1 MMKKIRSSN
10 LSKLIFSH
18 IDERQKLKLVKCN
31 KSLQRK
37 IDISLINYKLF
48 SGKYLLYESNI
59 KVKEFNIINNILIFE
74 GVYLNGKRNGL
85 GKEYYNNGKLKF
97 EGKFLN
103 GKRNGKGKEYYNS
116 GALKFDGEYLNNKI
130 LIGTLYDENGYII
143 HEYNN
148 INGIK
153 KEYDYNGTLI
163 FEGEYS
169 NGERNGKGKEY
180 NYNGLLK
187 FEGNYIDG
195 KRNGYGKEYDDNY
208 LIFEGIYFNDKK
220 WEGKGYNI
228 LKNFVY
234 QLKGGR
240 GSIKEYNKGELK
252 FEGDYVNGER
262 NGMGKEY
269 NDKGELIFE
278 GEYLNGLK
286 NGKGKEYHDNG
297 ELCYEGDYIKGLKYG
312 KGKEYNEKGE
322 LAFEGEFIADKRW
335 SGKGKYYKPYDV
347 LRYEGFYLDGKKN
360 GFGKE
365 YDCDGD
371 LIYIGEFSNE
381 EKYQIMSYLFDDLPK
396 RAETGL
402 VRQVFV
408 GKYFS
413 SGGDT
418 TPNLMINISLENPAS
433 TVEDKCEK
441 VIFIS
446 TNTFKSPVDGTLN
459 KTKAYTGLVRFSPY
473 MAAVLNDN
481 LLTSGEYFDLN
492 LNKSFEEI
500 NKMEVVERISYSQH
514 LMLDDNL
521 ENDIIAHEVC
531 TKIIEAKNT
540 APDFIFMA
548 MCIDFMYRISIG
560 DLDAANEMWEKM
572 LVYCTYCNIKPESL
586 EETYGE
592 SLYFLKALKESEV

>member
-297 ELCYEGDYIKGLKYG
+297 ELKFEGHYLYNHKLKGREYNNELLEYEGEYFNELRSG
-312 KGKEYNEKGE
+312 KGKEYYNNNLILEGEMWCDMIWNGKLKEYNKEGKFLYKSEYKNLKIWNGREIIDDIGWIMRTEKFKGKSILKGESINKQKNRKGKELFKGKLIFEGNYLNEKRNGYGIEYNFDGGKFLGDFKNGLKWEGTGYNKNGE
-322 LAFEGEFIADKRW
+322 IEYEIIDGYGYIKEYHNGILIYEGQYL
-335 SGKGKYYKPYDV
+335 KGKRNGNGREFCFLTRK
-347 LRYEGFYLDGKKN
+347 LKYEGVFINGKK
-360 GFGKE
+360 
-365 YDCDGD
+365 
-371 LIYIGEFSNE
+371 
-381 EKYQIMSYLFDDLPK
+381 
-396 RAETGL
+396 
-402 VRQVFV
+402 
-408 GKYFS
+408 
-413 SGGDT
+413 
-418 TPNLMINISLENPAS
+418 
-433 TVEDKCEK
+433 
-441 VIFIS
+441 
-446 TNTFKSPVDGTLN
+446 LN
-459 KTKAYTGLVRFSPY
+459 Y
-473 MAAVLNDN
+473 
-481 LLTSGEYFDLN
+481 
-492 LNKSFEEI
+492 
-500 NKMEVVERISYSQH
+500 
-514 LMLDDNL
+514 
-521 ENDIIAHEVC
+521 
-531 TKIIEAKNT
+531 
-540 APDFIFMA
+540 
-548 MCIDFMYRISIG
+548 
-560 DLDAANEMWEKM
+560 
-572 LVYCTYCNIKPESL
+572 
-586 EETYGE
+586 
-592 SLYFLKALKESEV
+592 

>member
-1 MMKKIRSSN
+1 MKKMIRFCCAVFALALVLSSCATMN
-10 LSKLIFSH
+10 ELTSTKVIRGKTKNPAFLKKNEIMSVTVRGDKSEYYEISDWSKIRIFS
-18 IDERQKLKLVKCN
+18 D
-31 KSLQRK
+31 
-37 IDISLINYKLF
+37 
-48 SGKYLLYESNI
+48 LLDMQE
-59 KVKEFNIINNILIFE
+59 
-74 GVYLNGKRNGL
+74 
-85 GKEYYNNGKLKF
+85 
-97 EGKFLN
+97 
-103 GKRNGKGKEYYNS
+103 
-116 GALKFDGEYLNNKI
+116 A
-130 LIGTLYDENGYII
+130 
-143 HEYNN
+143 H
-148 INGIK
+148 
-153 KEYDYNGTLI
+153 
-163 FEGEYS
+163 
-169 NGERNGKGKEY
+169 
-180 NYNGLLK
+180 
-187 FEGNYIDG
+187 
-195 KRNGYGKEYDDNY
+195 
-208 LIFEGIYFNDKK
+208 
-220 WEGKGYNI
+220 
-228 LKNFVY
+228 
-234 QLKGGR
+234 
-240 GSIKEYNKGELK
+240 
-252 FEGDYVNGER
+252 
-262 NGMGKEY
+262 
-269 NDKGELIFE
+269 
-278 GEYLNGLK
+278 
-286 NGKGKEYHDNG
+286 
-297 ELCYEGDYIKGLKYG
+297 
-312 KGKEYNEKGE
+312 
-322 LAFEGEFIADKRW
+322 
-335 SGKGKYYKPYDV
+335 
-347 LRYEGFYLDGKKN
+347 
-360 GFGKE
+360 
-365 YDCDGD
+365 
-371 LIYIGEFSNE
+371 GEFSNE

-481 LLTSGEYFDLN
+481 LLTNGEYFDLN